1 MPSRAVRAR
10 RAPAAVVSSEAKYR
24 EWRQFRLLLRDAVKR
39 LLTSAVLAREAD
51 PWQFA
56 IWVTAIVST
65 PPWMYTVSKLFKY
78 AVLRLQGADVIERVL
93 ASDRMFFVLYG
104 MVAAVL
110 LAALTWEALVPDRT
124 DQEILGVLPVRSRTV
139 AAARLTGAIAMV
151 VAFAIAINTPTAV
164 FFSLIAARPPFLFSV
179 VALFSTHLLVTT
191 AGMLTVFLA
200 LLVVRGLV
208 AITLSDALASVTAG
222 LLQLASV
229 SAVLE
234 AVVYVPSLLP
244 QFLRAMVQ
252 GGNQALWIPPIWF
265 TALYTLM
272 VGRWQPA
279 LASEARIAA
288 ASFGVALAAAVVV
301 YLAPAAWVA
310 RRSLAT
316 MSRQQAKYASAA
328 IRSATL
334 VMARVPR
341 VRALIAFTIAS
352 FTRSRRHVF
361 VLLGYLGAA
370 IAIAAISVLAGT
382 LRKTISLESP
392 AAYLLSL
399 PLVLIFFTVLGLR
412 TTFRIAID
420 LEASWPFR
428 VSRVRSHDAA
438 TAARVTLL
446 ALGVLPFAV
455 TAMAASF
462 AAGWGMRV
470 SLELAAFDLLIG
482 LVLVEA
488 VTYGW
493 HAIPFAR
500 AYAPSTHSVRWRGP
514 AMLVPLN
521 VFAFRGADAQ
531 LAALAS
537 PHGVVVYAGVLLA
550 IAAIVGAAS
559 RRTSA
564 SLDLAFDNDGDD
576 AMQTLGLSDAL

>member
-1 MPSRAVRAR
+1 VSGEAR
-10 RAPAAVVSSEAKYR
+10 HR
-24 EWRQFRLLLRDAVKR
+24 EWRQFRLLLHDSVKR

-56 IWVTAIVST
+56 IWVTAIVCT

-78 AVLRLQGADVIERVL
+78 AVLRLQGPEVVERVL
-93 ASDRMFFVLYG
+93 ANDRMFFVVYG

-124 DQEILGVLPVRSRTV
+124 DQEILGVLPVRPRTV
-139 AAARLTGAIAMV
+139 AAARLTGAITMV
-151 VAFAIAINTPTAV
+151 VAFAVAINGPTAI
-164 FFSLIAARPPFLFSV
+164 FFSLIAARPPFLFSIP
-179 VALFSTHLLVTT
+179 ALLFTHMMVTT

-200 LLVVRGLV
+200 LLIVRGLI
-208 AITLSDALASVTAG
+208 AITLSDALANVTAG

-229 SAVLE
+229 SAMIE
-234 AVVYVPSLLP
+234 AFVYVPSLVPL
-244 QFLRAMVQ
+244 LVRTMIQ
-252 GGNQALWIPPIWF
+252 GGSASLWIPPVWF
-265 TALYTLM
+265 TALYSVM
-272 VGRWQPA
+272 AGQWQPA
-279 LASEARIAA
+279 LVQEAQIGGAVFGLTSIAA
-288 ASFGVALAAAVVV
+288 VIV
-301 YLAPAAWVA
+301 YLAPAAWIA
-310 RRSLAT
+310 RRALTTLST
-316 MSRQQAKYASAA
+316 QRTRYASAI
-328 IRSATL
+328 IRWTSCAVAPL
-334 VMARVPR
+334 PR

-352 FTRSRRHVF
+352 LTRSRRHVF

-370 IAIAAISVLAGT
+370 VAIAAISVFAA
-382 LRKTISLESP
+382 TIRRTVSFESP

-420 LEASWPFR
+420 LGASWPFR
-428 VSRVRSHDAA
+428 ISRVRSPDAA
-438 TAARVTLL
+438 AAARLTLM
-446 ALGVLPFAV
+446 ALGVLPFALAAM
-455 TAMAASF
+455 TAAF
-462 AAGWGMRV
+462 ACGWGARV
-470 SLELAAFDLLIG
+470 ALELAAFDLLIG

-531 LAALAS
+531 FAALDS
-537 PHGVVVYAGVLLA
+537 PHGVVVYAAVLLTVVVL
-550 IAAIVGAAS
+550 VGAAS

-564 SLDLAFDNDGDD
+564 SMDLTFETDSDD
-576 AMQTLGLSDAL
+576 SMQTLGLSDAL